1 MSIGREKDIIR
12 NHYKDTELYINIHM
26 HVHIMAIKHN
36 QKTIK
41 LQYFFCFIGS
51 ISIEREN
58 SVFIFINIY
67 TLWKDSITGRWI
79 NL

>member
-12 NHYKDTELYINIHM
+12 NYYKDTELYINIHM

-41 LQYFFCFIGS
+41 LEYFFFVLFEVCQS
-51 ISIEREN
+51 REKILYLY
-58 SVFIFINIY
+58 S
-67 TLWKDSITGRWI
+67 
-79 NL
+79 

>member
-12 NHYKDTELYINIHM
+12 NYYKDTELYINIHM

-41 LQYFFCFIGS
+41 LEYFFLFYWKYLNR
-51 ISIEREN
+51 ERK
-58 SVFIFINIY
+58 FYIY
-67 TLWKDSITGRWI
+67 IHKHIYIMER
-79 NL
+79 